1 MQDPRRDF
9 GGAGAKNISDVLEN
23 DTKANFQENN
33 PGKGR
38 LQKKKGGG
46 VWSPCIPPAPTPQ
59 PPPPAVCQGTCNVNK
74 KDQKYRKKYDS

>member
-1 MQDPRRDF
+1 MQDHRRDF

-38 LQKKKGGG
+38 LQKK
-46 VWSPCIPPAPTPQ
+46 
-59 PPPPAVCQGTCNVNK
+59 
-74 KDQKYRKKYDS
+74 